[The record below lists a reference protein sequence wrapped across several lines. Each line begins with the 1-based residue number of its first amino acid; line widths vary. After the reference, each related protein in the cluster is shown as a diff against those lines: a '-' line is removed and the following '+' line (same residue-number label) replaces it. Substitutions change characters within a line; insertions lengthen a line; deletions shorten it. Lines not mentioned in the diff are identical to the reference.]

1 MAHYR
6 RADVPGGTF
15 FFTLVTYERRPLL
28 TTDLARRVL
37 RDAIEQVRSRRP
49 FEINGFV
56 LLPDHLHTIWT
67 LPSGDTDYPT
77 RWRQIKTLFTRG
89 WLAGGGTERA
99 VSVAQAVQGGR
110 GIWQRRYYERTVRDE
125 AELRK
130 RLDYIHIN
138 PVKHRL
144 CERAIDWPWSSFHRY
159 VKLGEYEETWG
170 GSPEFY
176 GDEWID
182 CE

>member
-28 TTDLARRVL
+28 TTDVARRVL

-89 WLAGGGTERA
+89 WLAAGGTEGP
-99 VSVAQAVQGGR
+99 VSVARAVQGGR
-110 GIWQRRYYERTVRDE
+110 GVWQRRYYERTVRDE

-159 VKLGEYEETWG
+159 VKLGEYEDTWG

-176 GDEWID
+176 GDEWMA